1 MSSILIFITKYLKF
15 VCRFSI
21 NSNTGAITTVQ
32 PLDYETQRVHYFLV
46 LARDNAV
53 DSRTGT
59 ATVTVN
65 VQDVQDSVPI
75 FTETNYAVSVPENNV
90 VSQSILQVVVWHTS
104 LKAYI
109 IQYSI
114 MCLNCLEVEVI

>member
-1 MSSILIFITKYLKF
+1 MSPICRVFFFFTAFDIVF
-15 VCRFSI
+15 CRFTI
-21 NSNTGAITTVQ
+21 NSNTGAITTLQ
-32 PLDYETQRVHYFLV
+32 PLDYESQRTHYFLV

-75 FTETNYAVSVPENNV
+75 FAEPNYAVSVPENNV
-90 VSQSILQVVVWHTS
+90 VSQSILQVVVRQAS
-104 LKAYI
+104 L
-109 IQYSI
+109 
-114 MCLNCLEVEVI
+114 